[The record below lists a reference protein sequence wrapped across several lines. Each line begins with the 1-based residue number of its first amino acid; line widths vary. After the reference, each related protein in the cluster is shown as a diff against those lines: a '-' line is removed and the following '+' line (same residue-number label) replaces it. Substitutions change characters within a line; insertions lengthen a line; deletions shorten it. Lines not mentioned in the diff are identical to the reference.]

1 MEVEMKASSES
12 PATTSGAK
20 PAKTRGQLE
29 FLASDDAL
37 GLYLREIRKNKVLT
51 RKEER
56 ALFDRIRA
64 GEKRALHELIS
75 SNLRFVVAVC
85 RRYQNQGLAMT
96 DLIGEGNL
104 GLILAAQNFETT
116 RTCRFITYAV
126 WWIRQRI
133 LQALA
138 EQGWS
143 LTLSPGKAAD
153 GQKLAKTQR
162 LLEQKLGRSASPGE
176 IADAASMR
184 ESDVVRLQHIRQ
196 SPMSLNEPVAEEGF
210 SLEEVLKD
218 DHGESA
224 DQASLDGSMSD
235 YLQDMLSG
243 IREREREVLRLYFG
257 LGDVPALTL
266 DEIGER
272 IGLTRERV
280 RQIKDQAIRRL
291 KHPVRRK
298 AFEDLR

>member
-1 MEVEMKASSES
+1 MKVSPES
-12 PATTSGAK
+12 PTTSTAK
-20 PAKTRGQLE
+20 SAVTRGPLE
-29 FLASDDAL
+29 FLGNDDAL
-37 GLYLREIRKNKVLT
+37 GLYLREIRKNKVLS

-56 ALFDRIRA
+56 VLLGRIRS

-116 RTCRFITYAV
+116 RSCRFITYAV

-138 EQGWS
+138 EQSWS
-143 LTLSPGKAAD
+143 LSLSPGKAAD
-153 GQKLAKTQR
+153 GQKMSKAQR

-176 IADAASMR
+176 LADAADMR
-184 ESDVVRLQHIRQ
+184 EIDVVRLQQIRQ
-196 SPMSLNEPVAEEGF
+196 TPMSLNEPVSEEGLC
-210 SLEEVLKD
+210 LEEILKD
-218 DHGESA
+218 ENGEKA
-224 DQASLDGSMSD
+224 DQASVDNSLSD
-235 YLQDMLSG
+235 YLQEMLLT
-243 IREREREVLRLYFG
+243 IRDREREVLKLYFG

-280 RQIKDQAIRRL
+280 RQIKDQALRRL

-298 AFEDLR
+298 ALEDFR

>member
-1 MEVEMKASSES
+1 MKLE
-12 PATTSGAK
+12 TQAK
-20 PAKTRGQLE
+20 NKSRAEAQKAKAQLE
-29 FLASDDAL
+29 FLGGDDAL
-37 GLYLREIRKNKVLT
+37 GLYLREIRRNKVLS

-56 ALFDRIRA
+56 ELLNRIQS
-64 GEKRALHELIS
+64 GDKRALNDLIAA
-75 SNLRFVVAVC
+75 NLRFVVAVC

-138 EQGWS
+138 EQAWC

-153 GQKLAKTQR
+153 GQKLAKAQR
-162 LLEQKLGRSASPGE
+162 ALEQKLARSASAGE

-184 ESDVVRLQHIRQ
+184 EQDVVRIQNIRQ
-196 SPMSLNEPVAEEGF
+196 APMSLHEPISEEGF
-210 SLEEVLKD
+210 TLEEILKD
-218 DHGESA
+218 EHGEAA
-224 DQASLDGSMSD
+224 DQASVEDSMHS
-235 YLQDMLSG
+235 YLQEVLAG
-243 IREREREVLRLYFG
+243 IRYREREVLQMYFG
-257 LGDVPALTL
+257 LGEAPALTL

-280 RQIKDQAIRRL
+280 RQIKDEAIRRL
-291 KHPVRRK
+291 RHPMRRK
-298 AFEDLR
+298 IISHLK